1 VHFLLLARGKW
12 VEEVWGMGILE
23 GVEIARLQNASV
35 QLFLQA
41 DEGRGQG
48 KRAKGQKVVQHVDW

>member
-1 VHFLLLARGKW
+1 M
-12 VEEVWGMGILE
+12 EEVWGMGILE

>member
-1 VHFLLLARGKW
+1 
-12 VEEVWGMGILE
+12 MGILE

-48 KRAKGQKVVQHVDW
+48 KRAKGRAACRLAETIDMWEFGSLRFASACE